1 MTSRHR
7 LTSTIRPRDFRS
19 AFLIAIVRHQLSE
32 TVRRGAALP
41 LLMKDADPV
50 SALVRVDVARDRSS
64 GDSAPAQT
72 ADPHVRPGAPDIDR
86 PRADWACRSDST

>member
-1 MTSRHR
+1 
-7 LTSTIRPRDFRS
+7 
-19 AFLIAIVRHQLSE
+19 
-32 TVRRGAALP
+32 
-41 LLMKDADPV
+41 MKDADPV